1 MKASVKVAVVV
12 MGLMA
17 LGAGH
22 SQAQNTCTANPCSLN
37 DTAKVTVTTVLRL
50 TVSQFATTLTA
61 PNEAAYDAGFQLD
74 NGPTATVKANRA
86 WTLKV
91 AANAATWTGTGGA
104 NAAKAASDLQWATS
118 SGGTYTGFS
127 TTPATFTSGATGTSG
142 ASQSTFFK
150 TLWSYATDTPGNYS
164 LVVVYTLSA
173 P

>member
-1 MKASVKVAVVV
+1 MNQTVKVTVAVLG
-12 MGLMA
+12 MLA
-17 LGAGH
+17 LGA
-22 SQAQNTCTANPCSLN
+22 AQGRAQTTCTANPCGLN

-50 TVSQFATTLTA
+50 TVSQAATSLTA

-91 AANAATWTGTGGA
+91 SANASTWTGTGGA
-104 NAAKAASDLQWATS
+104 NAAKAAADLQWATS
-118 SGGTYTGFS
+118 SGGTYSSLSS
-127 TTPATFTSGATGTSG
+127 TPVTLTSGAGGTAG
-142 ASQSTFFK
+142 TAQNVFYK
-150 TLWSYATDTPGNYS
+150 TLWNYTSDTPGNYS

>member
-1 MKASVKVAVVV
+1 MKASVKVTVAVL
-12 MGLMA
+12 GFLA
-17 LGAGH
+17 LGAAQGR
-22 SQAQNTCTANPCSLN
+22 AQNTCTANPCGLN

-50 TVSQFATTLTA
+50 TVSQAATTLTA

-91 AANAATWTGTGGA
+91 SANGSNWTGTGGA
-104 NAAKAASDLQWATS
+104 NATKAASDLQWATS
-118 SGGTYTGFS
+118 SGGPYSGLT
-127 TTPATFTSGATGTSG
+127 TTPVTFTTGAGGTAG
-142 ASQSTFFK
+142 TAQNVFYK
-150 TLWSYATDTPGNYS
+150 TLWNYTSDTPGNYS